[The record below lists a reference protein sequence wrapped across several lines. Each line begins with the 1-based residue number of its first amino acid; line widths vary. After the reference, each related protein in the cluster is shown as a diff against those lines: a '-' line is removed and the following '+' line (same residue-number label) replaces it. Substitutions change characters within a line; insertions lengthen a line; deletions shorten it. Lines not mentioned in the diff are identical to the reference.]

1 MKEGCF
7 IGESKMVYYG
17 TKKKQNPKSM
27 NKISKGAKAARG
39 QKVDSGKSGGKVRA
53 GKLRNS
59 KFKHL

>member
-1 MKEGCF
+1 
-7 IGESKMVYYG
+7 MVYYG